1 MNTDIREVTGFI
13 VDGSKLADPVIV
25 IMSDQSQYYVADGH
39 KLMLPP
45 YIVKFGVVSI
55 NTHL

>member
-1 MNTDIREVTGFI
+1 MAQSSLI
-13 VDGSKLADPVIV
+13 PVIV
-25 IMSDQSQYYVADGH
+25 IMSDQSQYYVADSH

-45 YIVKFGVVSI
+45 HIVKFGVVSI